1 MRYLYVVLNRYPE
14 IVINSN
20 LQFVSLIGCTNEYQS
35 FAQTTIDL
43 LLSTRTFDYS

>member
-20 LQFVSLIGCTNEYQS
+20 LEFVSLIGCANEYQS
-35 FAQTTIDL
+35 FMQATIDL
-43 LLSTRTFDYS
+43 LLWTTTFDYS